1 MDPERIL
8 VPAPRPLR
16 ATTSKSLFMGGNGKL
31 TLTASLT
38 RLYWVAG
45 QQCFVHL
52 NIQNETKKV
61 VTSVTISLLRN
72 TVIFRPLPQLDP
84 LLPGKSRYERDP
96 DACQTSTTTKVI
108 AESVLDA
115 GDRATKGYASA
126 KGWWTGV
133 PPKKKMNF
141 AHSIV
146 IPVFSRHYF
155 LQNMISEVHF
165 SRAKPHFPEADY
177 SKLNMY

>member
-1 MDPERIL
+1 
-8 VPAPRPLR
+8 
-16 ATTSKSLFMGGNGKL
+16 MGGNGKL